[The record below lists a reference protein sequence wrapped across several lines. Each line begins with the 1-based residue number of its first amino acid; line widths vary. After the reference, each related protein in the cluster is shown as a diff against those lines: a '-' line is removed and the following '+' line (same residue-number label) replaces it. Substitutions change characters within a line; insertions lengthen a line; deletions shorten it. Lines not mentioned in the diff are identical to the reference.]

1 MHIHKRKGSNS
12 CGMCCT
18 KISNL
23 SVKFGNNTVLD
34 NINLH
39 IHCGELTAVIGPN
52 GAGKSTL
59 FKAII
64 GAIPHSGEIR
74 FTDFEN
80 RETRNPKI
88 GYVPQHLELDV
99 NAPISVL
106 DLFAVSSSSYP
117 AWLGIKKKQLNEA
130 RRYLNEVDASH
141 LINRRLGALSGGEL
155 QRVLLALA
163 LRQTPDILLLD
174 EPVSGIDNNGLEVFY
189 SIINKIRKQFDL
201 TVIIISHDHARVSKH
216 ADRFI
221 LINKSLLCEG
231 KPDDVLTSGAYLS
244 IFGEG
249 GCVK

>member
-1 MHIHKRKGSNS
+1 MHIHKRNHSNS

-18 KISNL
+18 KISGL

-34 NINLH
+34 NIHLH

-74 FTDFEN
+74 FTDFDN
-80 RETRNPKI
+80 KETRRPKI

-117 AWLGIKKKQLNEA
+117 AWLGIKKKPRIEA
-130 RRYLNEVDASH
+130 EKYLSEVDAAH

-163 LRQTPDILLLD
+163 LRSTPDILLLD
-174 EPVSGIDNNGLEVFY
+174 EPVSGIDNNGLGVFY
-189 SIINKIRKQFDL
+189 SIIDKIRKQFDL
-201 TVIIISHDHARVSKH
+201 TVIIISHDHTRIAKY
-216 ADRFI
+216 ANRFI
-221 LINKSLLCEG
+221 LINKSLLSEG
-231 KPDDVLTSGAYLS
+231 CPSDVLTSEAYLT

-249 GCVK
+249 GDVK